1 MLMYIYVYHHFLNR
15 NGRLIHSNLGCK
27 SHQPDVKICEF
38 TKPIADD
45 KLLLSEFLED
55 NWRSLPTRWRDGK
68 TPLSHFLKDIE

>member
-1 MLMYIYVYHHFLNR
+1 MMYIYVYHHFLNR
-15 NGRLIHSNLGCK
+15 NGGLIHSNLGCK

-38 TKPIADD
+38 TNPIADD

-68 TPLSHFLKDIE
+68 APLSHFLKDIE